1 MIEGRKHRHDGYV
14 FMYVPRHSV
23 VKKVLIVAAL
33 LMEDQPTRTYTQP
46 HSQVLLDQ
54 CHRRQD
60 QGRQPRARLQQVQGR
75 ALPRR
80 ALGQS
85 AWFVV
90 APRRVRVQGL
100 PQQALRGW
108 GRDVG
113 RVPGRCAPRCSA
125 ATRRSI
131 GDRKQRVGRLLG
143 WRY

>member
-1 MIEGRKHRHDGYV
+1 MIEGRKHRDDGYV

-60 QGRQPRARLQQVQGR
+60 QGRQLRAQLQQVQGR

-90 APRRVRVQGL
+90 A
-100 PQQALRGW
+100 QQALRGW